1 MYELIYYFELVRVFI
16 PVRSLFN
23 TGPAISNQH
32 EHYSK
37 EPQPKLP
44 KDIPYH
50 RTTIDKAKKES
61 LPKKT
66 AIARTYTN
74 IPYGLHCF
82 D

>member
-50 RTTIDKAKKES
+50 RTAIDKAKKES
-61 LPKKT
+61 SKSQ
-66 AIARTYTN
+66 N
-74 IPYGLHCF
+74 IH
-82 D
+82 